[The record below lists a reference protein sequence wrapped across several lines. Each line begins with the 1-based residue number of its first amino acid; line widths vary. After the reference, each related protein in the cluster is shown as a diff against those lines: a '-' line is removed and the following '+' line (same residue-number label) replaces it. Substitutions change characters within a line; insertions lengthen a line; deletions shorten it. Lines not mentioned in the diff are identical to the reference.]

1 MRKYTALLA
10 VHWAITELPRAGAG
24 RAQGATLA
32 ARVKASPDAGRI
44 LAARPLLRHLARDA
58 PATPTAKLCC

>member
-1 MRKYTALLA
+1 
-10 VHWAITELPRAGAG
+10 
-24 RAQGATLA
+24 LA

-44 LAARPLLRHLARDA
+44 LAARPLLRRLARDA